1 MKEPLSRIRID
12 KIILNE
18 FVISFLVLIATLILV
33 LVNYEN
39 LPPYVPIFNQLPWG
53 NERLMQTPG
62 IFIPIGLYSLV
73 FIFNLIFSYVLYQ
86 KNNPLL
92 GRIIAAVT
100 LLIAVMNLIFI
111 IRTLLLIL

>member
-1 MKEPLSRIRID
+1 MKDFLNSLRTD

-18 FVISFLVLIATLILV
+18 FVLSFLVLIATLILV
-33 LVNYEN
+33 LVSYKN

-53 NERLMQTPG
+53 NERLVETQG
-62 IFIPIGLYSLV
+62 IFIPIGLYFIV
-73 FIFNLIFSYVLYQ
+73 FIFNLIFSFALYK